1 MGQIEEGIERVES
14 VIGEMEGTV
23 ATLARLAMDESFR
36 KVVAGDLMSEVR
48 SEGKGMKRSINEER
62 R

>member
-1 MGQIEEGIERVES
+1 MRQIEEGIERVES

-23 ATLARLAMDESFR
+23 ATLARLAMDESYR
-36 KVVAGDLMSEVR
+36 RVVASDLLSEVR
-48 SEGKGMKRSINEER
+48 NGREGMKRSINEER